1 MERRFTALR
10 VTATVFKVLAWLV
23 LFLGILSAVL
33 VLILGIT
40 TAGALDLL
48 NVGLGGPLVGISG
61 FVVILIIT
69 VVQFMVLYAV
79 GESAYL
85 FLSIEENTRRSAY
98 FIQQLFTAQQPTY
111 PPQVVL
117 DHPEQSPPA

>member
-33 VLILGIT
+33 VLILAITASGLLDFIDMGIGST
-40 TAGALDLL
+40 LAGIA
-48 NVGLGGPLVGISG
+48 G
-61 FVVILIIT
+61 FVVILVIT
-69 VVQFMVLYAV
+69 IVQFLVLYAV

-98 FIQQLFTAQQPTY
+98 FVQQLYASQQAAY
-111 PPQVVL
+111 PPPVTP
-117 DHPEQSPPA
+117 DPGE